1 MEVNLN
7 RDGEKL
13 VIAVDGRIDTLTSPQ
28 LEEKISELDGVKDLI
43 IDLKDVNYISSAGLR
58 VLISMQ
64 YVMDDQGSLK
74 IINVCKNVMDIFEA
88 TSLTDMFEIEKMD

>member
-13 VIAVDGRIDTLTSPQ
+13 VIAVDGRIDSLTSPQ
-28 LEEKISELDGVKDLI
+28 LEEKISELDGVKELI
-43 IDLKDVNYISSAGLR
+43 IDLKNVNYISSAGLR